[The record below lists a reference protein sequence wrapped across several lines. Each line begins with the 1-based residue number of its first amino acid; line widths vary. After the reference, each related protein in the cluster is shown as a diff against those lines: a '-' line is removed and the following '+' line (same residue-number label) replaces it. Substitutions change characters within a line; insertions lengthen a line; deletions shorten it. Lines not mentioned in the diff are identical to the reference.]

1 MSDLTKSI
9 QNLYQDKISQGE
21 AEIAASNL
29 VEFFRILKG
38 VDKRLRH
45 KADITQNVKNEVIE
59 PYENNRS
66 TD

>member
-9 QNLYQDKISQGE
+9 QNLYQDRISQGE
-21 AEIAASNL
+21 AEIAACNL
-29 VEFFRILKG
+29 VELFRVLKG

>member
-9 QNLYQDKISQGE
+9 QNLYQDRISRGE

-29 VEFFRILKG
+29 VELFRVLKG
-38 VDKRLRH
+38 VDKRLWH

-59 PYENNRS
+59 TYENNRS

>member
-21 AEIAASNL
+21 AETAACNL
-29 VEFFRILKG
+29 VELFRVLKG
-38 VDKRLRH
+38 VDERLRH